1 MLILSLIFVSLIIL
15 LVFCLAKD
23 TGEHT
28 AFARKDAPVNSQ
40 QESIDAS
47 HDRITST
54 KTLNAN

>member
-28 AFARKDAPVNSQ
+28 AFARKNASINNQ
-40 QESIDAS
+40 QESTDSS
-47 HDRITST
+47 HNRMTST